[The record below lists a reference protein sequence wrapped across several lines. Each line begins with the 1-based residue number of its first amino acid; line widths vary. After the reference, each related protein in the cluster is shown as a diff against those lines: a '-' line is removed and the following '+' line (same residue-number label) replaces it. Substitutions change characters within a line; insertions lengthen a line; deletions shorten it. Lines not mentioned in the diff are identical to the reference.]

1 MIRGALIAVALL
13 LSWAH
18 AYPLAGQPGA
28 VTAAHS
34 VQGALVDIRY
44 GQVCLDHGGISSV
57 LETLPQTRI
66 WLDGS
71 PITADDLQKRVPEG
85 LIAVATG
92 PGNGFVDSLEVYT
105 GGLRLPAVG
114 VEALPWI
121 GPAYRAGETLTL
133 LLPESEVKRVGGR
146 PLSLSIPGVA
156 RDLPMRD
163 AQRGGVKAVLK
174 VPEGSDLN
182 DVPVLVRQRSRV
194 FKGPRLTFSSSPPR
208 ILDFGPAHASHSL
221 PVIPGWI
228 DLSSPA
234 RLLDLSTASLTVSA
248 GARVVS
254 FVPRVDR
261 TLFEIQADG
270 PGEYWLEFSIADRLG
285 RTARQRWPLR
295 VRP

>member
-133 LLPESEVKRVGGR
+133 LLPESEVKRARGR
-146 PLSLSIPGVA
+146 QSCPESPRGKRSERCPRSCSPALPSL
-156 RDLPMRD
+156 
-163 AQRGGVKAVLK
+163 QRAT
-174 VPEGSDLN
+174 SDL
-182 DVPVLVRQRSRV
+182 LQ
-194 FKGPRLTFSSSPPR
+194 LSPADFGLRTCPR
-208 ILDFGPAHASHSL
+208 IAQPAGDTGLDRSL
-221 PVIPGWI
+221 
-228 DLSSPA
+228 LTSPA
-234 RLLDLSTASLTVSA
+234 
-248 GARVVS
+248 
-254 FVPRVDR
+254 P
-261 TLFEIQADG
+261 
-270 PGEYWLEFSIADRLG
+270 
-285 RTARQRWPLR
+285 
-295 VRP
+295 